1 MACKRE
7 SKWIFLMN
15 QSGKP
20 TVNVKLAMFLH
31 IIIYW
36 ELTMPKQTQTKG
48 MSVIYFSI
56 KTIVLS
62 EIMSELTT
70 GYLK

>member
-1 MACKRE
+1 
-7 SKWIFLMN
+7 
-15 QSGKP
+15 
-20 TVNVKLAMFLH
+20 MFLH